1 MVSVVDNCSP
11 GNISLLRPNLQ
22 IEAVGVCEGLH
33 WQSPGRAC
41 DIDKDLKTLLYG
53 FHRLP

>member
-1 MVSVVDNCSP
+1 MVSVFDNCSP

-33 WQSPGRAC
+33 WQSRAC